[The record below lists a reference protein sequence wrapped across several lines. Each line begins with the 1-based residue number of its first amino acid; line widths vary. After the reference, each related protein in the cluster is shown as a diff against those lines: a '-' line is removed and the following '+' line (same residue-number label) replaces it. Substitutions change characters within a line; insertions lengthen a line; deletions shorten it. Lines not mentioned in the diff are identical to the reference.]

1 MSTTCRRFSRLAI
14 TVSLASFLSACGPS
28 QLPEGSAPSRES
40 LTLHS
45 SLQPRANIIPD
56 VSTAKNVILFIG
68 DGMGVTTVTAA
79 RIFDGQSKGMLG
91 EENVLPFETFPNIAL
106 IKTYTTNQMVAD
118 SAGSASAINTGVK
131 TRAGVISIGPEAYRR
146 SCEGALA
153 HPLTTLGELAERM
166 GKATGIVTT
175 ARITHAT
182 PAAVYAHSAERYW
195 EGDLFLPKA
204 DWDTG
209 CRDIAYQL
217 AHFSA
222 GDGID
227 VMFGGGRR
235 AFYGADQ
242 NGRRLAA
249 DDDLVAAWTERGA
262 RRHYVTTA
270 EELDSLHP
278 DEQVLGLFASS
289 HMSFIAER
297 TPDTTEPE
305 LAEMTAKAIDLLAAR
320 ENGYFLMVEGAR
332 IDHGHHDGIAG
343 YALLETQEFAKAVA
357 TALEKVDLSETLVLV
372 TADHSHTLTMGGYTT
387 RGNPI
392 LGLVVGNDVTGRPDE
407 GPYLADDGVPYSV
420 LAYANGPGGVT
431 ELPRT
436 VPETNIDTVQQALVP
451 LSTIEIDGA
460 IEPEESHGG
469 EDVALYANGPWS
481 HLVGGVL
488 EQNAIFH
495 IITYA
500 FGWDADNTN

>member
-1 MSTTCRRFSRLAI
+1 MSCTFKQYPRIAI
-14 TVSLASFLSACGPS
+14 TVILAGIVSACEQS
-28 QLPEGSAPSRES
+28 RLPDVGQPSREP
-40 LTLHS
+40 LILHS
-45 SLQPRANIIPD
+45 SLRTRINIVPNL
-56 VSTAKNVILFIG
+56 STARNVILFIG

-79 RIFDGQSKGMLG
+79 RIFDGQSKGMSG
-91 EENVLPFETFPNIAL
+91 EENVLPFETFPNVAL
-106 IKTYTTNQMVAD
+106 IKTYTANQMVAD
-118 SAGSASAINTGVK
+118 SAGSATAMNTGVK
-131 TRAGVISIGPEAYRR
+131 TRAGVIGIGPQAYRR

-153 HPLTTLGELAERM
+153 YPLTTLGEMAEQN

-195 EGDLFLPKA
+195 ESDRFLPEA
-204 DWDTG
+204 DWEMG

-217 AHFSA
+217 AHFSS
-222 GDGID
+222 GDGIE

-235 AFYGADQ
+235 EFYGSDFGG
-242 NGRRLAA
+242 NRLSPE
-249 DDDLVAAWTERGA
+249 DDLVSIWAAGGSN
-262 RRHYVTTA
+262 RHYISTA
-270 EELDSLHP
+270 RELSTLKA
-278 DEQVLGLFASS
+278 DEQVLGLFSSS
-289 HMSFIAER
+289 HMTFVAER
-297 TPDTTEPE
+297 ESDTSEPG
-305 LAEMTAKAIDLLAAR
+305 LAEMTAKAIELLAAR

-343 YALLETQEFAKAVA
+343 YALLETQEFARAVA
-357 TALEKVDLSETLVLV
+357 TALEVVDLSDTLVLV
-372 TADHSHTLTMGGYTT
+372 TADHSHTLTLGGYTT

-392 LGLVVGNDVTGRPDE
+392 LGLVVGNDVTGRPDPE
-407 GPYLADDGVPYSV
+407 PHLADDGLPYSV
-420 LAYANGPGGVT
+420 LSYANGPGGLT

-436 VPETNIDTVQQALVP
+436 LPQTNIDTVQQALVP
-451 LSTIEIDGA
+451 LSTVEIDGR

-495 IITYA
+495 IISYA
-500 FGWDADNTN
+500 FAWDRNDNN